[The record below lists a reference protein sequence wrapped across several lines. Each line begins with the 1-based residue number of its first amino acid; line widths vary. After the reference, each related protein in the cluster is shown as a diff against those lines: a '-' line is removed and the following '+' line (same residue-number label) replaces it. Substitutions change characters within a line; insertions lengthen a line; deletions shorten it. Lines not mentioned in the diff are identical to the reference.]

1 MLHIYIKKFLR
12 ICGYFSRSC
21 MLSTLINELTC
32 GHWTTVVF
40 IELLVYI
47 ELTKKLICTCSPT
60 LVLTKGTKAHQRKV
74 SSARLIVYTAHF
86 IRAGLDFQDRVPVLS
101 VLGLPLDMVRARV
114 KFWSGTDG
122 PKSFTWL
129 NLSVPNQF
137 FWYAYFFHPS
147 RAKNFRPCKWGLK
160 AALACKIFDTM
171 ISAILT
177 YNIEILGVYTKPDF
191 KTWDVSQIEKLNL
204 QFCKRYL
211 EVNNKASN
219 IACRSEL
226 GLFPQSIKKFS
237 NTFCIYC
244 TV

>member
-1 MLHIYIKKFLR
+1 MYLWLFPPQLHVVHAHQ
-12 ICGYFSRSC
+12 
-21 MLSTLINELTC
+21 LTN
-32 GHWTTVVF
+32 VVF
-40 IELLVYI
+40 IALLVYI
-47 ELTKKLICTCSPT
+47 ELTKQLICTCSPT
-60 LVLTKGTKAHQRKV
+60 LVLTKGTKVHQRKV

-177 YNIEILGVYTKPDF
+177 YNIEFWVCIPNQILRPGTAHK
-191 KTWDVSQIEKLNL
+191 S
-204 QFCKRYL
+204 
-211 EVNNKASN
+211 
-219 IACRSEL
+219 RS
-226 GLFPQSIKKFS
+226 
-237 NTFCIYC
+237 
-244 TV
+244 

>member
-1 MLHIYIKKFLR
+1 
-12 ICGYFSRSC
+12 

-47 ELTKKLICTCSPT
+47 EPTKKLICTCSPT

-86 IRAGLDFQDRVPVLS
+86 IRTGLDFQDRVPVLS
-101 VLGLPLDMVRARV
+101 VLGLPLDIVRARV

-122 PKSFTWL
+122 PKSFTRL

-147 RAKNFRPCKWGLK
+147 RAKRFRPCKWGLK
-160 AALACKIFDTM
+160 K
-171 ISAILT
+171 
-177 YNIEILGVYTKPDF
+177 
-191 KTWDVSQIEKLNL
+191 
-204 QFCKRYL
+204 
-211 EVNNKASN
+211 N
-219 IACRSEL
+219 IAITHWLHCNRPNIVEGTGNVLPGKLWWNSKTSD
-226 GLFPQSIKKFS
+226 LFEEGSLMTDYS
-237 NTFCIYC
+237 
-244 TV
+244 VEWLS

>member
-1 MLHIYIKKFLR
+1 
-12 ICGYFSRSC
+12 

-122 PKSFTWL
+122 PKSFTRL

-147 RAKNFRPCKWGLK
+147 RAKNFRPCKWGLN
-160 AALACKIFDTM
+160 
-171 ISAILT
+171 SAILIVLRENVYG
-177 YNIEILGVYTKPDF
+177 YNPALFWVLL
-191 KTWDVSQIEKLNL
+191 VSCWAWRLAKLI
-204 QFCKRYL
+204 F
-211 EVNNKASN
+211 
-219 IACRSEL
+219 
-226 GLFPQSIKKFS
+226 
-237 NTFCIYC
+237 T
-244 TV
+244 

>member
-1 MLHIYIKKFLR
+1 
-12 ICGYFSRSC
+12 

-129 NLSVPNQF
+129 NVSVPNQF
-137 FWYAYFFHPS
+137 FWYTYFFHPS
-147 RAKNFRPCKWGLK
+147 RAKNFWPCKWGLSQSHK
-160 AALACKIFDTM
+160 QQTRQLESHKLSQPFSHALCQSTTNSI
-171 ISAILT
+171 T
-177 YNIEILGVYTKPDF
+177 YTAN
-191 KTWDVSQIEKLNL
+191 KTV
-204 QFCKRYL
+204 L
-211 EVNNKASN
+211 ES
-219 IACRSEL
+219 
-226 GLFPQSIKKFS
+226 P
-237 NTFCIYC
+237 T
-244 TV
+244 